1 MSNFHSDVHAAIE
14 GLRTQIGHDKLSAE
28 MLDKLVEH
36 VNTSAATIS
45 IEKAIN
51 ERVSSVY
58 AIEHR
63 AVSPR
68 DEALERFSDL
78 FTASLSRLGYLMSLA
93 RSVPC
98 DEMQIE
104 YLTAKIEDAVKGAYI
119 EDLVPYTIPTRADAD
134 QSAEAIENF
143 VAPLVEMTQRV
154 LNVQSDRNA
163 FPHNL
168 KQAKFLLGNKLASQ
182 RSHQKAIDTYSEAE
196 EAAFQLEMDEKIA
209 IEQHRLNSYRA
220 NGTIV
225 EAVEINPMFGPENA
239 YEDTLLYNLQILT
252 SRRDNG
258 SNSKWAYE
266 HAKQESE
273 RLELEIIELR
283 ENIQRLEDE
292 GQKV

>member
-1 MSNFHSDVHAAIE
+1 MSNFHSDVQAAIE
-14 GLRTQIGHDKLSAE
+14 GLRAQIGHDKLSTE

-36 VNTSAATIS
+36 VNTSAATIG
-45 IEKAIN
+45 IEKTIN

-68 DEALERFSDL
+68 DEALESFSDL

-93 RSVPC
+93 RIAC

-168 KQAKFLLGNKLASQ
+168 KQAKFLLGNKLAAQ
-182 RSHQKAIDTYSEAE
+182 RSHQKAIDSYSEAE
-196 EAAFQLEMDEKIA
+196 EAAFRLEMDEKIA

-239 YEDTLLYNLQILT
+239 YEDTLLYNLQILS

-258 SNSKWAYE
+258 SNNKWAYE
-266 HAKQESE
+266 HAKHENE

>member
-14 GLRTQIGHDKLSAE
+14 GLRAQIGHDKLSTE

-36 VNTSAATIS
+36 VNTSAAMIG

-63 AVSPR
+63 AVNPR
-68 DEALERFSDL
+68 DEALENFSDL

-93 RSVPC
+93 RIAC

-154 LNVQSDRNA
+154 LSVQSERNS

-182 RSHQKAIDTYSEAE
+182 RSHQAAINSYSEAE
-196 EAAFQLEMDEKIA
+196 EAAFRLEMDEKIA

-220 NGTIV
+220 HGTIV
-225 EAVEINPMFGPENA
+225 EAVEINPMFSGTSA

-258 SNSKWAYE
+258 SNNKWAYE
-266 HAKQESE
+266 HAKHENE
-273 RLELEIIELR
+273 RLELEINELR
-283 ENIQRLEDE
+283 ENIARLEGD